1 MGHAVDQNLL
11 SLVQQDVK
19 ELIKKFTKTD
29 AEQTAIQES
38 LAQQRKEQIDT
49 QSSTKVQLEEH
60 DEQLKV
66 VLEWKE
72 QQIKESEEILKKLL
86 SVEKTLHEELLSRVE
101 GVEKGL
107 AVTDGKLEQLKQG
120 LAKTD
125 DKVDQLEQG
134 LSKTEDKVEQL
145 ERGFAKTDDKVEQL
159 EQGFAKTDD
168 KVEQLEQ
175 EFAKTDDKV
184 EQLEQGFAKTDDKVE
199 QLEQGIA
206 KTDDKVEKLEQELAK
221 TDDKVEQLEKDVSE
235 TGNKVKQLVNE
246 VRSQRI
252 KENNSAASPVNTF
265 DVKACQK
272 KLAEH
277 YQRTAKVPT
286 TVWSSA
292 FQVDLD
298 QIYTRLSWVKD
309 EQTPAG
315 LSQRELRHYTQI
327 FTEKT
332 KNEAVPKRIL
342 VQGETGIGKTTF
354 VKRLLVDWYNLEEAK
369 MDEERK
375 EALRKFELVVSI
387 NLKDVSKCQTLREV
401 ISCSRLFPED
411 EEQSV
416 DDLLSYIRKNQDKV
430 LFVFDGYDEY
440 RTGSEAEEKYGSRSS
455 SPINEIFR
463 GNILRDCTVL
473 VTTRSSRADE
483 LRGPA
488 DIQAEITG
496 FNMSDREEFMGK
508 VLESQTQV
516 DDLLRFL
523 WKSKMEDLAR
533 VPLLTL
539 FFCLL
544 WKEEKETLME
554 LIESKTKLYQEI
566 VEHIVQH
573 SRRKHFSSQ
582 VLKLKEEDYKEI
594 LAEIGKVAL
603 AGLLKGDLV
612 FKYGQLPENVRGKES
627 LIIGLLQLSEYGPS
641 LKPMEMV
648 SFIHK
653 SIQEYL
659 AAWYITYRCVPEGS
673 LGGIEQHARTLEDC
687 QALENV
693 FQFVCGL
700 SDDGAVK
707 VLEHLKSVRISDPT
721 LDLSKLIPDVE
732 NETDVPLC
740 DVTVRQKSF
749 SDLVYDSFREVQS
762 KAELL
767 KHCFACTGGAILVN
781 RDRPLPEFM
790 PKVDDLARLA
800 HFGTFIFSFSSWDG
814 FFEDSV
820 LYKLLEFL
828 KCLQIQLRITE
839 SCKVPTF
846 GDFVRKFQN
855 VNLGTADSSFIS
867 ILSFRYGQFQ
877 FHVTDLLLVRDGDV
891 GLFTEITADSVP
903 SLSANLCSDM
913 SYLKFLTSLRCFDH
927 LSGQKGKALGAA
939 IGNCKHLKRIVV
951 TQNDDSV
958 CDLLEH
964 VQNPSKCSLEIGR
977 WDDFCCHLTSAG
989 AVKLGTLLPRFN
1001 NITLY
1006 LGLSNCCSVAVETLV
1021 TSITHKT
1028 LKRLKLSGIRLTPA
1042 GAAALGRSL
1051 PEMSTLEVLT
1061 LTGMDESIVQA
1072 YEIEALFGGFSKALP
1087 LKELTFSVFTVKGS
1101 LTPLTKSLQFFPDL
1115 KKVKL
1120 ENLNMDEHDQC
1131 GLLESLK
1138 FIPNLRALSVQGE
1151 PLGQAHRCTVEVN
1164 TVRSFAQ
1171 GTKPTYKKLELH
1183 GISLTPK
1190 VVTALGQLLPE
1201 IPLLELKL
1209 TGVDGS
1215 ILQAEEMEAL
1225 VGGFN
1230 NTFPNLRALKLE
1242 KLKMD
1247 EHDQCGLL
1255 ESFSFIPNLTA
1266 LSVQCKPLGDADCC
1280 TVELSTD
1287 DLLERRTSKSLKLYG
1302 IRLTPAATAALG
1314 RLLPEIS
1321 SLNTVEVIG
1330 EGNVNILQDKEI
1342 EALFGGFNKILPL
1355 YNLIFHGFSVEG
1367 SIAAVTKSFRFFPY
1381 LIQLYLREVNMDEHN
1396 LWSLLESLRFIP
1408 NLRELMVHG
1417 KYLAH
1422 ADCCTVE
1429 VNPIGRFILKDL
1441 MELALHGISLTPA
1454 TAVALGQSL
1463 PEMSSL
1469 KGLVLTGSILQD
1481 EEMKVLFGGFNKT
1494 LPLQRLTVDLFGVRG
1509 CLASLTK
1516 SFRFFP
1522 KLRGLSLGDF
1532 NMDEHNLCLLLEGL
1546 RFIPNLEGLSVHGNP
1561 LVHTYCCCTAKV
1573 NTVGG
1578 FIHKDLVHLRLDGI
1592 RLTPATAAA
1601 LGQSLPE
1608 MSSLKRLVLSA
1619 VDGSILQLDHMEALF
1634 GGINKTLPL
1643 EYLIFHGFSVRGCLA
1658 PLRKS
1663 FCFFPSLKDLLLT
1676 DLNMDGHDLSGLLES
1691 FRFIPNLKMLSLS
1704 GNPLGHA
1711 VTSIVP
1717 HIRNLPVISEF
1728 YLYKTCSGEDLSYV
1742 ERALPHIRFRFS
1754 FFYW

>member
-1 MGHAVDQNLL
+1 M
-11 SLVQQDVK
+11 
-19 ELIKKFTKTD
+19 E
-29 AEQTAIQES
+29 
-38 LAQQRKEQIDT
+38 
-49 QSSTKVQLEEH
+49 
-60 DEQLKV
+60 
-66 VLEWKE
+66 
-72 QQIKESEEILKKLL
+72 
-86 SVEKTLHEELLSRVE
+86 
-101 GVEKGL
+101 
-107 AVTDGKLEQLKQG
+107 QG

-145 ERGFAKTDDKVEQL
+145 EHGFAKV
-159 EQGFAKTDD
+159 
-168 KVEQLEQ
+168 V
-175 EFAKTDDKV
+175 
-184 EQLEQGFAKTDDKVE
+184 
-199 QLEQGIA
+199 
-206 KTDDKVEKLEQELAK
+206 
-221 TDDKVEQLEKDVSE
+221 KDVSE
-235 TGNKVKQLVNE
+235 TGEKVKQLELE
-246 VRSQRI
+246 VRKERI
-252 KENNSAASPVNTF
+252 KETNPDASPVDTV
-265 DVKACQK
+265 DVKTFQK
-272 KLAEH
+272 KLAER
-277 YQRTAKVPT
+277 YQKTAKVPT

-298 QIYTRLSWVKD
+298 QIYTRLSWVKG
-309 EQTPAG
+309 EQTTAG
-315 LSQRELRHYTQI
+315 SLQKELGHYTQI

-354 VKRLLVDWYNLEEAK
+354 VKRLLVDWSNLEEAK
-369 MDEERK
+369 MDEEWK

-387 NLKDVSKCQTLREV
+387 NLKEVSKCQTLREV

-416 DDLLSYIRKNQDKV
+416 DDLLGYIRKNQDKV
-430 LFVFDGYDEY
+430 LLVFDGYDEY
-440 RTGSEAEEKYGSRSS
+440 RTGSEAEEKYGSRNN
-455 SPINEIFR
+455 SPIYEIFS

-483 LRGPA
+483 IRGPA

-496 FNMSDREEFMGK
+496 FNISDRKEFMGK
-508 VLESQTQV
+508 VLDSETQV
-516 DDLLRFL
+516 ADLLQFL

-544 WKEEKETLME
+544 WKEEKETLIE

-573 SRRKHFSSQ
+573 SHRKHFSQ
-582 VLKLKEEDYKEI
+582 MLKLKEDDYKEF
-594 LAEIGKVAL
+594 LAEMGKVAL

-612 FKYGQLPENVRGKES
+612 FKYGQLPGKVRGKES

-673 LGGIEQHARTLEDC
+673 LGGIEQHVRTLEDC
-687 QALENV
+687 QAFENV

-732 NETDVPLC
+732 NETNVPLC
-740 DVTVRQKSF
+740 DVTDRQKSF
-749 SDLVYDSFREVQS
+749 SHLVYDSFREVHS
-762 KAELL
+762 KAKLL
-767 KHCFACTGGAILVN
+767 SHCFGCSGGVIRVTSN
-781 RDRPLPEFM
+781 RPLLEIL
-790 PKVDDLARLA
+790 PKVIDVPKLSL
-800 HFGTFIFSFSSWDG
+800 FGTFIFKFSSIDG
-814 FFEDSV
+814 YFEDSI
-820 LYKLLEFL
+820 LYKLLKRL
-828 KCLQIQLRITE
+828 DCLLFSE
-839 SCKVPTF
+839 SCKVLTF
-846 GDFVRKFQN
+846 GDFVRKIQN
-855 VNLGTADSSFIS
+855 VNFGPDSSFIS
-867 ILSFRYGQFQ
+867 ILSFCNDQFQ
-877 FHVTDLLLVRDGDV
+877 FYITDLILRYGDHVR
-891 GLFTEITADSVP
+891 LFTETTVDSVS
-903 SLSANLCSDM
+903 SLSSNLCSEM
-913 SYLKFLTSLRCFDH
+913 SYLKFLTSLRCFYQ
-927 LSGQKGKALGAA
+927 LSDQQGKALGAA
-939 IGNCKHLKRIVV
+939 IRKCKHLKRIEV
-951 TQNDDSV
+951 TQSDDSV

-964 VQNPSKCSLEIGR
+964 VQNPTECSLEIGFR
-977 WDDFCCHLTSAG
+977 YNDFCHLTSAG
-989 AVKLGTLLPRFN
+989 AVKLATLLPRFN
-1001 NITLY
+1001 NITTLY
-1006 LGLSNCCSVAVETLV
+1006 LGLSDSCSVAVETLV

-1028 LKRLKLSGIRLTPA
+1028 LNRLKLSGIRLTPA

-1061 LTGMDESIVQA
+1061 LTGMDGSIVQA

-1087 LKELTFSVFTVKGS
+1087 LKELTFSVFTMKGS
-1101 LTPLTKSLQFFPDL
+1101 LAPLTKSLQFFPDL

-1171 GTKPTYKKLELH
+1171 GTYKKLELC

-1190 VVTALGQLLPE
+1190 VVTALGQSLPE
-1201 IPLLELKL
+1201 IPLLELEL

-1215 ILQAEEMEAL
+1215 ILHAEEMEAL
-1225 VGGFN
+1225 VGGLN

-1255 ESFSFIPNLTA
+1255 ESFRFIPDLTA
-1266 LSVQCKPLGDADCC
+1266 LSVQCKPLGNADCC
-1280 TVELSTD
+1280 TVELRTSD
-1287 DLLERRTSKSLKLYG
+1287 IFVRRTSKRLELHG
-1302 IRLTPAATAALG
+1302 IRLTPAATAAIG

-1321 SLNTVEVIG
+1321 SLNTIEVIG
-1330 EGNVNILQDKEI
+1330 EGNDDILQDKEI

-1355 YNLIFHGFSVEG
+1355 YNLIFRGFSVEG
-1367 SIAAVTKSFRFFPY
+1367 SIAAVTNSFRFFPY
-1381 LIQLYLREVNMDEHN
+1381 LIELYLGQVNMDEHN
-1396 LWSLLESLRFIP
+1396 LWGLLESLRFIP
-1408 NLRELMVHG
+1408 YLRELMVHG
-1417 KYLAH
+1417 KHLAR
-1422 ADCCTVE
+1422 ADCCTLE

-1441 MELALHGISLTPA
+1441 VELALHGVSLTPA
-1454 TAVALGQSL
+1454 TATALGQSI

-1469 KGLVLTGSILQD
+1469 KELVLTGVDGSILQ
-1481 EEMKVLFGGFNKT
+1481 G
-1494 LPLQRLTVDLFGVRG
+1494 
-1509 CLASLTK
+1509 
-1516 SFRFFP
+1516 
-1522 KLRGLSLGDF
+1522 
-1532 NMDEHNLCLLLEGL
+1532 
-1546 RFIPNLEGLSVHGNP
+1546 
-1561 LVHTYCCCTAKV
+1561 CCCTAKV

-1578 FIHKDLVHLRLDGI
+1578 FILKDLVHLRLDGI
-1592 RLTPATAAA
+1592 SLTPATATA

-1608 MSSLKRLVLSA
+1608 MSSLKRLVLTG
-1619 VDGSILQLDHMEALF
+1619 VDGSILQLDHMETLF

-1643 EYLIFHGFSVRGCLA
+1643 EYLIFRGFSVRGCLA
-1658 PLRKS
+1658 PLTKS

-1717 HIRNLPVISEF
+1717 HIRNLPLLSELLLYQAIS
-1728 YLYKTCSGEDLSYV
+1728 YEDLRYV
-1742 ERALPHIRFRFS
+1742 QKALPRIRFGFP